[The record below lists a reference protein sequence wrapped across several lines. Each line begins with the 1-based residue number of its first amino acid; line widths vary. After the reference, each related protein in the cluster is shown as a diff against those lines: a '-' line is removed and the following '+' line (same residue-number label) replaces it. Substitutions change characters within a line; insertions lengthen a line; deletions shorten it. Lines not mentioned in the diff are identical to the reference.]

1 MLVYDSI
8 YLHHMRGAS
17 QEGPILISLK
27 HDVGNCQRLINWGSQ
42 RNDGLRACVWWI
54 AVYTLL
60 IGCLLP
66 DHLINCQSYRSLYRQ
81 PVYQCLGQLDMLL
94 GLLLTSTDFY
104 TDFCWLLLT
113 FSNGTKGLI
122 QSKDHPSASS
132 NPSLLH
138 PASVC
143 CFSPL
148 HSAMPACSM
157 IRFT

>member
-1 MLVYDSI
+1 MVQETCRLLLLDLHYAINKRCSFMTQFTYITCGGQVKRGRFLSAWNMTWVIANVLSI
-8 YLHHMRGAS
+8 EVAREMM
-17 QEGPILISLK
+17 
-27 HDVGNCQRLINWGSQ
+27 
-42 RNDGLRACVWWI
+42 ACKPSVWWI

-113 FSNGTKGLI
+113 SVDFLKWNQGTDTVKR
-122 QSKDHPSASS
+122 P
-132 NPSLLH
+132 P
-138 PASVC
+138 
-143 CFSPL
+143 
-148 HSAMPACSM
+148 
-157 IRFT
+157 